1 MTSKITL
8 SFGVRMDKN
17 LVERLDKIVKES
29 EYLNTNRSE
38 VIESILKAF
47 FKSKFNHLE
56 KSRELVIISRKEA

>member
-1 MTSKITL
+1 
-8 SFGVRMDKN
+8 MDKN
-17 LVERLDKIVKES
+17 LVEKLDKIVKES

-56 KSRELVIISRKEA
+56 KSRELVIIGRKEV